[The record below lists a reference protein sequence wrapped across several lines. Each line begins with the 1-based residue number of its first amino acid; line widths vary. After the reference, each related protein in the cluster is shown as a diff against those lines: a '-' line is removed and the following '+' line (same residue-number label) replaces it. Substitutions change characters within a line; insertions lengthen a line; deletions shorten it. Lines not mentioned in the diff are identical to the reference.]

1 MKRKILLS
9 VFLVLFFV
17 VSLTFSLGMVAFGE
31 SKAGGNEVLSNAPQL
46 KAEDGSLNRNF
57 LADLSSWINDRF
69 FLRQEMITLDNVVT
83 AQGFGTSGEKKVI
96 VGKDGWLFFA
106 DTLEDYT
113 GTAPLSERELFGV
126 IKNIQLMDEY
136 CKLNGRDFAFVIAP
150 NKNSVYGEFMPDY
163 GVKSDYSDALKV
175 MAVLKQSGV
184 KTPDLFSAINSKN
197 EQLYFKNDS
206 HWNSKGA
213 ALGADVINNAFGKNT
228 NFFGGEFLSARVN
241 EGDLYSMLYPALRDT
256 EIDWCLEA
264 ERDFVFA
271 GTGKT
276 PTSITITTESNK
288 DGKLLAYRDSFGN
301 LLFPYL
307 AESYG
312 ECYFSRKTAYDL
324 TMESDYVMVEIV
336 ERNLDYLL
344 KYTPIM
350 PSPEREVTVPANSS
364 GKVSLKKDVGGSVP
378 EGYKRI
384 EGVLPITPDNDTSVY
399 VISNGTVY
407 EAFVSMD
414 NGFVAY
420 IPETA
425 EAQSVVFGASGQ
437 LVRYDF

>member
-1 MKRKILLS
+1 MKRRIVLS
-9 VFLVLFFV
+9 VFLVLFFSI
-17 VSLTFSLGMVAFGE
+17 SLTFSLGIVAFGE
-31 SKAGGNEVLSNAPQL
+31 SKAGGNEVLSNAPEFKL
-46 KAEDGSLNRNF
+46 KDGSLNWNF
-57 LADLSSWINDRF
+57 LVDLSSWINDRF

-83 AQGFGTSGEKKVI
+83 AQGFGASGEKKVI
-96 VGKDGWLFFA
+96 VGKDGWLFFN
-106 DTLEDYT
+106 DTLKDYT
-113 GTAPLSERELFGV
+113 GTEPLTERELFGV
-126 IKNIQLMDEY
+126 VKNIQLMNEY
-136 CKLNGRDFAFVIAP
+136 CQLNGRDFAFVIAP

-163 GVKSDYSDALKV
+163 GVKSDYRDAGKV
-175 MAVLKQSGV
+175 MAALKQSGV
-184 KTPDLFSAINSKN
+184 KTPDLFSAINGKD
-197 EQLYFKNDS
+197 EQLYFKHDS

-213 ALGADVINNAFGKNT
+213 ALGADVINKAFGKST
-228 NFFGGEFLSARVN
+228 DFFGGEFSSKRVN
-241 EGDLYSMLYPALRDT
+241 EGDLYGMLYPALRDT
-256 EIDWCLEA
+256 EIDLCLEG
-264 ERDFVFA
+264 ERDFIFT

-276 PTSITITTESNK
+276 PTSITITTQSEQE
-288 DGKLLAYRDSFGN
+288 GKLLAYRDSFGS

-312 ECYFSRKTAYDL
+312 ECCFSRKTAYDL
-324 TMESDYVMVEIV
+324 TIESDYVMVELV
-336 ERNLDYLL
+336 ERNLKYLL
-344 KYTPIM
+344 KYAPIL
-350 PSPEREVTVPANSS
+350 PSPEREVTVPTNAS
-364 GKVSLKKDVGGSVP
+364 GSVSLEENAGGSVP